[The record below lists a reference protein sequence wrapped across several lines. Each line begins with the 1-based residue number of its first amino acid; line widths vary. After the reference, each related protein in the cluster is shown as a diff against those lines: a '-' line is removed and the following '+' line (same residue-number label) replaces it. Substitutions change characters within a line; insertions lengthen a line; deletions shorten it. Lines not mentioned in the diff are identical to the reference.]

1 MSEKTIKNLV
11 ETRKRV
17 VMDVNQRQLS
27 VDVGARILG
36 MSRQGFWKLRRRVN
50 EFGLDAVVG
59 RKRGPKTYTRPHNRT
74 DKWIEQTVE
83 RFFNLYGVGPDRMVW
98 LLEDCGIVVSRATV
112 YRILVRR
119 RLIIPHVKEARKPVH
134 LYTKGYPGEEV
145 QIDTTEPLGKSGPT
159 LITAV
164 DDFSR
169 WGMGDCYYGNR
180 SDQAADFLRRMVMQA
195 PFPIHTVRTD
205 NGSEFKKHFT
215 TTCQELGINIIRN
228 PVHHPTSNGKVE
240 RLHRTIEEECFWRV
254 QAKPDDLDY
263 ARYWLSRYLG
273 WYNTKRRH
281 GGYGMSG
288 RTPQQRIEDYIITNQ
303 SYLEGADV
311 NETLILYKTG
321 RYIQNTIY

>member
-17 VMDVNQRQLS
+17 VMDVNQGHLS
-27 VDVGARILG
+27 VDVGAHILG
-36 MSRQGFWKLRRRVN
+36 MSRQGFWKLRRKVD
-50 EFGLDAVVG
+50 EFGLDAVCG
-59 RKRGPKTYTRPHNRT
+59 RKRGPKSWHRPHNRT

-83 RFFNLYGVGPDRMVW
+83 RFFNLYGVGPDRMAW
-98 LLEDCGIVVSRATV
+98 LLEDCGIIVSRATV

-119 RLIIPHVKEARKPVH
+119 RLVVPKSKEKRGPVH

-169 WGMGDCYYGNR
+169 WGMGDCYFGNR
-180 SDQAADFLRRMVMQA
+180 SDQAADFLRRMVTSA

-215 TTCQELGINIIRN
+215 TTCQDLGINIIRN

-311 NETLILYKTG
+311 NETLILYISCTV
-321 RYIQNTIY
+321 QVDM

>member
-17 VMDVNQRQLS
+17 VVDVNQRQLS
-27 VDVGARILG
+27 VDAGARILG
-36 MSRQGFWKLRRRVN
+36 MSRQGFWKLRRKVN

-59 RKRGPKTYTRPHNRT
+59 RKRGPKAYQRPHNRKS
-74 DKWIEQTVE
+74 KWIEETVE

-98 LLEDCGIVVSRATV
+98 LLEDCGIIVSRATV

-119 RLIIPHVKEARKPVH
+119 RLVTPKCKEKRRPVT

-145 QIDTTEPLGKSGPT
+145 QIDTTEPMGKSGPT

-169 WGMGDCYYGNR
+169 WGMGDCYWGNR
-180 SDQAADFLRRMVMQA
+180 SEQAAEFLRRMVMSA
-195 PFPIHTVRTD
+195 PFPIKAVRTD
-205 NGSEFKKHFT
+205 NGSEFKKYFIIC
-215 TTCQELGINIIRN
+215 CQELDIRIIRN

-254 QAKPDDLDY
+254 AAKPDDLDY

-281 GGYGMSG
+281 GGYGMKG
-288 RTPQQRIEDYIITNQ
+288 RTPQQRIEDYIINNP
-303 SYLEGADV
+303 SYLQGADV
-311 NETLILYKTG
+311 NEPLILY
-321 RYIQNTIY
+321 TISKNVF

>member
-17 VMDVNQRQLS
+17 VMDVNQGQLS

-311 NETLILYKTG
+311 NETLILYMT
-321 RYIQNTIY
+321 

>member
-303 SYLEGADV
+303 SYLEGVDV
-311 NETLILYKTG
+311 NETLILYK
-321 RYIQNTIY
+321 I

>member
-311 NETLILYKTG
+311 NETLILY
-321 RYIQNTIY
+321 IN

>member
-17 VMDVNQRQLS
+17 VMDVNQGQLS

-311 NETLILYKTG
+311 NETLILY
-321 RYIQNTIY
+321 IN

>member
-311 NETLILYKTG
+311 NETLILYKV
-321 RYIQNTIY
+321 

>member
-17 VMDVNQRQLS
+17 VMDVNQGQLS